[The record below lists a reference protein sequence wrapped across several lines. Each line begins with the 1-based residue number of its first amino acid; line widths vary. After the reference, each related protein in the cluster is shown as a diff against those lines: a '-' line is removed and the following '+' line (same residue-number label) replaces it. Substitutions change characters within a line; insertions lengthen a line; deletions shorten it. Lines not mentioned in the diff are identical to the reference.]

1 MLRSLLAASV
11 GLLAVAAAAI
21 PASAETLMVGDPAL
35 SARHLAFAYSGDI
48 WIAER
53 DGTNPRRLTSH
64 PADEMRPRFSP
75 DGSMIAYSANV
86 DGNYDVY
93 VIPVAGGQAKRL
105 TWHPGADRVVGW
117 SADGRSVSFV
127 SPRERRAGRSGQL
140 YRVGIDGGL
149 PAKISEARIFDGAW
163 SEDGG
168 QFAAVP
174 FGSGYNGLD
183 GGSSGW
189 RGYRGGSTPP
199 IQIIDFNRKSVV
211 TVGTLRSTNR
221 NPMWLGEQLYF
232 LSDQAEGGTHNLYR
246 YDPSRKT
253 WTQLTDES
261 EWDIRSAA
269 AEGGQIVYEAG
280 GRLKVFDIATGGTRP
295 LPLSLNADLPARQA
309 GWKDVAKT
317 MEEAH
322 ISPSGARIAVTARG
336 EVFTVPTEQGA
347 VRNIS
352 NSQAQRNYSGI
363 WSPAGTQLAFI
374 EDDGARQ
381 QLVIESQSG
390 AGTPRRLPLDG
401 AYNQL
406 LGWGGKSGT
415 IVYATNR
422 LELRT
427 LDVAS
432 GRSTL
437 VAKAQRRQMGYGAQ
451 FEAAISPDGQW
462 LAYTNEGRNF
472 NAGLFLYRFATGK
485 SFPVSGDFADVSSPT
500 FSRDGK
506 LLFFTASTNSG
517 PAQVGLDMTTQEQPL
532 RSGIYSAVLER
543 AGKSPIAPVLADEGA
558 ASDGGNDAPGEGSEK
573 PAGKRTPP
581 APAVAVDPTDLI
593 HRVVPLPVGEAFYS
607 SLATGKDGALYY
619 VRSVQLGGSSETD
632 FEALQADAELLRFD
646 FEERK
651 AETVARGVTS
661 IEMDAAGTKLL
672 IRQPA
677 GKLAFAEAGK
687 KLEVKSIDLSGVRM
701 MVDPNVEWAQIFNDV
716 WRMEKEYFY
725 DPGMHQVD
733 WDGVRAKYAPLL
745 PHAGRREDVNALIV
759 QMIAELGVGHN
770 RAGGGDVY
778 ANTSARPGLLGA
790 DFKLENGRYRIAR
803 IYDGGFWNPQL
814 AAPLA
819 APGVAAREGEYI
831 LAVGGRDLTARD
843 NIFQLLSGSAGGQ
856 VQLTL
861 ASDPSGAGRRDVV
874 VEPVGDES
882 RLRLWGWIEDNR
894 RKVDRASGGKIA
906 YVYMPNT
913 AGDGFTFFNR
923 MFFAQADKP
932 ALILDDRSNGGG
944 QAANYVI
951 EVLGRTRLSGWKDRD
966 GLVFDT
972 PGGAILGP
980 KAMLI
985 DQDAGSGGDFMPWA
999 FAQKGL
1005 GRLIGT
1011 RTWGGLIGISANP
1024 ALVDG
1029 GFVTVP
1035 FFRAFGPDGQ
1045 WIIENVGT
1053 VPDIPVELNQ
1063 LALDEGRDTQLDA
1076 AIAQVLADLDAK
1088 PAIDREK
1095 APAFPTRRGD

>member
-1 MLRSLLAASV
+1 MFRLLLSLSV
-11 GLLAVAAAAI
+11 CVLTIATATS
-21 PASAETLMVGDPAL
+21 PASAETLMVGDPSL
-35 SARHLAFAYSGDI
+35 SARNLAFTYSGDI
-48 WIAER
+48 WLAER
-53 DGTNPRRLTSH
+53 DGSNPRRLTSH

-93 VIPVAGGQAKRL
+93 VISIDGGQAKRL
-105 TWHPGADRVVGW
+105 TWHTGADRVVGW
-117 SADGRSVSFV
+117 SPDGRSISFV

-140 YRVGIDGGL
+140 YRVSLEGGL
-149 PAKISEARIFDGAW
+149 PTKISEARVFDGAW
-163 SEDGG
+163 TADGAR
-168 QFAAVP
+168 FAAVP

-183 GGSSGW
+183 GGTSGW

-199 IQIIDFNRKSVV
+199 IQIIDFGRKTVE
-211 TVGTLRSTNR
+211 TVGSERTTNR
-221 NPMWLGEQLYF
+221 NPMWLGGQLYF
-232 LSDQAEGGTHNLYR
+232 LSDREGGTYNLFR
-246 YDPSRKT
+246 YDPGTKAITR
-253 WTQLTDES
+253 LTNES
-261 EWDIRSAA
+261 DWDIRSAA
-269 AEGGQIVYEAG
+269 AEGRQIVYEAG
-280 GRLKVFDIATGGTRP
+280 GRLKVIDSGGGDARP
-295 LPLSLNADLPARQA
+295 LPLNLKADLPARQA
-309 GWKDVAKT
+309 GWKDVSKT
-317 MEEAH
+317 MEDAH

-352 NSQAQRNYSGI
+352 NSPAQRNYSGI
-363 WSPAGTQLAFI
+363 WSPSGTQLAFI
-374 EDDGARQ
+374 EDDGTRQ
-381 QLVIESQSG
+381 QLVIENQT
-390 AGTPRRLPLDG
+390 GTGSPRRLPLDG

-406 LGWGGKSGT
+406 IGWGKAET
-415 IVYATNR
+415 IVYSTNR

-427 LDVAS
+427 LDLAS

-437 VAKAQRRQMGYGAQ
+437 VATAQRRQMGFGSQ
-451 FEAAISPDGQW
+451 FEVAVSPDGQW

-472 NAGLFLYRFATGK
+472 NAGLFLYRFGTGK

-517 PAQVGLDMTTQEQPL
+517 PAQVGLDMTTQEQPI
-532 RSGIYSAVLER
+532 RSGIYAAVLER
-543 AGKSPIAPVLADEGA
+543 DGKSPIAPVLADEGEPANSSDSAPDA
-558 ASDGGNDAPGEGSEK
+558 ADKK
-573 PAGKRTPP
+573 PKDMK
-581 APAVAVDPTDLI
+581 APAAATVAIDATDLI
-593 HRVVPLPVGEAFYS
+593 HRVVALPVGEAFYS
-607 SLATGKDGALYY
+607 SLAAGKDGALYY
-619 VRSVQLGGSSETD
+619 VRSVQPGGSSENDSTV
-632 FEALQADAELLRFD
+632 LQADAELLRFD
-646 FEERK
+646 FKERK
-651 AETVARGVTS
+651 AETLTRGVIS

-672 IRQPA
+672 IRKPS

-687 KLEVKSIDLSGVRM
+687 KLEVKLIDLSGVRM
-701 MVDPNVEWAQIFNDV
+701 MIDPNIEWAQIFNDA

-725 DPGMHQVD
+725 DPGMHGVD
-733 WDGVRAKYAPLL
+733 WNAVRAKYAPLV
-745 PHAGRREDVNALIV
+745 PYAGRREDLNTLIV

-803 IYDGGFWNPQL
+803 IYDGGLWNPQL
-814 AAPLA
+814 TAPLA
-819 APGVAAREGEYI
+819 ASGVAAREGDYI

-843 NIFQLLSGSAGGQ
+843 NIFQMLSGSAGGQ

-861 ASDPSGAGRRDVV
+861 ASDPSGTGRREVV
-874 VEPVGDES
+874 VEPVADEN

-913 AGDGFTFFNR
+913 AGDGYTFFNR

-932 ALILDDRSNGGG
+932 ALILDDRANGGG

-951 EVLGRTRLSGWKDRD
+951 EVLGRTRLSGWKDRE

-972 PGGAILGP
+972 PGGSILGP

-999 FAQKGL
+999 FQQKGL
-1005 GRLIGT
+1005 GHLIGT

-1024 ALVDG
+1024 PLVDG

-1035 FFRAFGPDGQ
+1035 YFRAFGHDGQ
-1045 WIIENVGT
+1045 WIIENVGA
-1053 VPDIPVELNQ
+1053 VPDVAVELDP

-1076 AIAQVLADLDAK
+1076 AIAQVLADLQAH
-1088 PAIDREK
+1088 PPIDRER
-1095 APAFPTRRGD
+1095 APAYPTRRGD